1 MLDRGAR
8 MMRLQEN
15 NDKVQEASLN
25 IPPLTQVAYMLVQ
38 LMAHDE
44 PPLEFKVL
52 YRRGVSLNEALLE
65 LGG

>member
-1 MLDRGAR
+1 
-8 MMRLQEN
+8 MRYERL
-15 NDKVQEASLN
+15 ASTF
-25 IPPLTQVAYMLVQ
+25 PPFTQVAYMLVQ